1 MDTVRTMIAV
11 TARKPGGPE
20 ALELAERPVPQPGPG
35 QILVRV
41 EAAGVN
47 RPDILQRQGVYPPP
61 KGTTDIL
68 GLEIAGRVVAAGGN
82 VQRCQP
88 GDAVCALVSGGGYA
102 EYCVADASAVLP
114 VPDGVS
120 MVEAASLPETFF
132 TVAHNVFDRGR
143 LRQGEIFLVH
153 GGTSGIGVAAIQ
165 LAYLSGARVFATAG
179 SDEKC
184 HFCEALGAERGIN
197 YTREDFVEVL
207 RAATGG
213 HGADVILDMVGG
225 DYLDRNI
232 RAAAEDGR
240 IVQIAFQ
247 RGSRV
252 TADFMRLM
260 LKRLTLTG
268 STLRIRPPAVKAS
281 IARRLQAVVWPWL
294 AKGRVKAVVDKTFPL
309 AEAAQAHAYL
319 ESGQHMGKIVLTVA

>member
-1 MDTVRTMIAV
+1 MDLPLTMKAVIAK
-11 TARKPGGPE
+11 APGGPE
-20 ALELAERPVPQPGPG
+20 VLETAVVPMPQLGPG

-47 RPDILQRQGVYPPP
+47 RPDVLQRQGLYPPP
-61 KGTTDIL
+61 KGAPDIL
-68 GLEIAGRVVAAGGN
+68 GLEIAGRVVAACEG
-82 VQRCQP
+82 VRRFQP

-102 EYCVADASAVLP
+102 EYCLADASAALP
-114 VPDGVS
+114 VPAGMS
-120 MVEAASLPETFF
+120 MVEAASIPETFF

-143 LRQGEIFLVH
+143 LRSGEIFLVH
-153 GGTSGIGVAAIQ
+153 GGASGIGVAAIQ
-165 LAYLSGARVFATAG
+165 LAAASGARVFATAG

-184 HFCEALGAERGIN
+184 RFCEALGAERAIN
-197 YTREDFVEVL
+197 YTSEDFADVL
-207 RAATGG
+207 RQATAG

-247 RGSRV
+247 RGSKV

-268 STLRIRPPAVKAS
+268 STLRIRPAPVKAS
-281 IARRLQAVVWPWL
+281 IARRLEAVVWPWL
-294 AKGRVKAVVDKTFPL
+294 AAGRVKAIVDRTFPL
-309 AEAAQAHAYL
+309 AEAAAAHTYM
-319 ESGQHMGKIVLTVA
+319 ESNRHMGKIVLTV